1 VEPRASA
8 RGNSTDARPRLAS
21 LSSSLMRLATARVAP
36 WKAGAPVEADNSTPP
51 HDVWG
56 VVVACQVGRHC
67 AAVGWTTGHGA
78 VDRSPHPDGPFSR
91 WGHSELTVA
100 AAWRPSTRVG
110 AADAATALLA
120 SHCAWGLARR
130 PPQRCGPCLTPT
142 GDWNRRAFTSKRGRR
157 LASCVRLLQP
167 TAYGVVTC
175 VFLRATSCSDAI
187 VIYRMVHATLVML
200 PTLRCGH
207 LLQRRLRGFPA
218 LDPPSP
224 ASILTSP
231 SRGLSL
237 PHSFLG
243 LLIIDTSSY
252 FVTAKQKQ
260 ASYTGTQPRGV
271 VCALLFMVEALF
283 GDACGG
289 ACAPLASGPLPFAEQ
304 DDVTDRTA
312 APDGASALA
321 GDAFGRACDG
331 AHGGAANDNGGADEG
346 DDADHEDDAP
356 NVKKGFKYYWSAY
369 RAAFGIMPVHRA
381 VTEVFVEHAS
391 LYSPIAG
398 QVTTFFP
405 PPMTVEEGADIGAQA
420 TRFVNN
426 FVTPLVG
433 KMNSTKVHR
442 PIEHVCHCIQYHGNL
457 KNGSTGANEAMPK
470 AYKAYYLRTN
480 KNRKTF
486 KFQLVRH
493 GQGALAALAK
503 LETKDKERAQARGGS
518 ERGNAHG
525 RRRMARAARCSMN
538 KTYQLKQVAVGEPAQ
553 RPRLARLSSVLRL
566 EKADRLKVIR
576 PANSRFKSLLEY
588 RTYFLTRHYL
598 SLPSSLVEKTHKMS
612 RRLDGA
618 FQGKEPFTGTSP
630 LGVLTF
636 LTIFRCACDAAGL
649 THGQAVPLLP
659 FSLSGAPGRAFQSA
673 LNSKAGY
680 RTYAIRAYRAAI
692 NWLLAKYASHVV
704 MASA

>member
-1 VEPRASA
+1 MEPRASA

-78 VDRSPHPDGPFSR
+78 VDRSPHPDDPFSR
-91 WGHSELTVA
+91 WGHSELTVV

-260 ASYTGTQPRGV
+260 ASYTGKQHRGV
-271 VCALLFMVEALF
+271 VCALPFMVEALF

-289 ACAPLASGPLPFAEQ
+289 ASAPLASGPFPSSEH
-304 DDVTDRTA
+304 DDVTNRTA

-356 NVKKGFKYYWSAY
+356 NVKKGFKYDWNAY
-369 RAAFGIMPVHRA
+369 RAAFGDMPVHRA
-381 VTEVFVEHAS
+381 VTTMFAEYAVLFS
-391 LYSPIAG
+391 RIAG
-398 QVTTFFP
+398 QATSSLP
-405 PPMTVEEGADIGAQA
+405 PTMTVNEGADIGAQA
-420 TRFVNN
+420 TLFINELVN
-426 FVTPLVG
+426 PLLG
-433 KMNSTKVHR
+433 QINSTKVHR
-442 PIEHVCHCIQYHGNL
+442 LLSHVCECVKLHGNL
-457 KNGSTGANEAMPK
+457 KNGNTGMNVTLHK
-470 AYKAYYLRTN
+470 ADKVYFLRTN
-480 KNRKTF
+480 KDPKTF
-486 KFQLVRH
+486 TLQLVRQV
-493 GQGALAALAK
+493 QGARAVLTKLNAA
-503 LETKDKERAQARGGS
+503 DKGRADMFCEHDGS
-518 ERGNAHG
+518 ERAGGRPICSLPRAH
-525 RRRMARAARCSMN
+525 RRRRSARGVRRS
-538 KTYQLKQVAVGEPAQ
+538 KKKPYHLKYVPFGAIAQ
-553 RPRLARLSSVLRL
+553 RPG
-566 EKADRLKVIR
+566 
-576 PANSRFKSLLEY
+576 
-588 RTYFLTRHYL
+588 LTR
-598 SLPSSLVEKTHKMS
+598 LPELVGLHANDNVRSVS
-612 RRLDGA
+612 RVAID
-618 FQGKEPFTGTSP
+618 
-630 LGVLTF
+630 GVLECGGMAKQ
-636 LTIFRCACDAAGL
+636 LLRCAEE
-649 THGQAVPLLP
+649 
-659 FSLSGAPGRAFQSA
+659 FRAS
-673 LNSKAGY
+673 S
-680 RTYAIRAYRAAI
+680 
-692 NWLLAKYASHVV
+692 W
-704 MASA
+704 